1 RAELSVTV
9 ERAQRDFVAVAHRF
23 DAGRVELAAAWR
35 AQVGGLERGGGLG
48 VAVVCGQARDQL
60 ERGVRDAIAFGPL
73 DGVAFAGAR
82 APADPDREL
91 VAMRL
96 EGDRDVVDERA

>member
-1 RAELSVTV
+1 LT
-9 ERAQRDFVAVAHRF
+9 
-23 DAGRVELAAAWR
+23 AGRVELPAAWR
-35 AQVGGLERGGGLG
+35 AQVGGLERGGGLS
-48 VAVVCGQARDQL
+48 VAVVSGEARDQL
-60 ERGVRDAIAFGPL
+60 ECGVRDAIALGPL
-73 DGVAFAGAR
+73 HGVLLAGAR